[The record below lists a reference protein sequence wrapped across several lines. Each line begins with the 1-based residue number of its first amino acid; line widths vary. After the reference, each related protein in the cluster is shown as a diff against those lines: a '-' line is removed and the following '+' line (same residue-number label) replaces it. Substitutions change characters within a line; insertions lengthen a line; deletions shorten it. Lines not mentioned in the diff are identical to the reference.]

1 VTLPGHAAGT
11 HAPSAAARRKA
22 LLPPSPPAPLPVR
35 ALGSL
40 VDWSVVA
47 IGAFMI
53 GLVFVN
59 VVLHVFEHDLA
70 WTIELSELLMVWVTF
85 LGGAA
90 AARRGTHMSITEFL
104 DKLSPRGRLVADGLI
119 DGVAAAVLVLLAWY
133 GLKIVA
139 AGWGNQLTVLGWPMS
154 IQYLAL
160 PVGAAAMLVFV
171 LWDLVQILQGKSRA
185 ERLGAPPAPLV
196 AGVAPAAEVKP

>member
-1 VTLPGHAAGT
+1 VTSPGHDAAT
-11 HAPSAAARRKA
+11 HAPSAAGWRKP
-22 LLPPSPPAPLPVR
+22 LLPAAPPAPLPVR
-35 ALGSL
+35 ALGWL

-53 GLVFVN
+53 ALVFAN
-59 VVLHVFEHDLA
+59 VVLHVFERDLA

-104 DKLSPRGRLVADGLI
+104 DKLSPRSRLVADGVI
-119 DGVAAAVLVLLAWY
+119 DLVAAVVLVLLAWY
-133 GLKIVA
+133 GLKIVD

-160 PVGAAAMLVFV
+160 PVGAVAMLVFV
-171 LWDLVQILQGKSRA
+171 AWDLVQILQGKPRA
-185 ERLGAPPAPLV
+185 ERYGAPPAPLL
-196 AGVAPAAEVKP
+196 AGVGPAAEGKR